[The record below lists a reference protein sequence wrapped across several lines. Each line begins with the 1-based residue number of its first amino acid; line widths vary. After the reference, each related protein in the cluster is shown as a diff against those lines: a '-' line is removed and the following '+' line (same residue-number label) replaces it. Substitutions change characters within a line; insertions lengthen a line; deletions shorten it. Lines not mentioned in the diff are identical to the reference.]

1 MKIALV
7 QPYFPTHIAAP
18 PLGLGYLAGYLRSYG
33 HKVELFDCAAKE
45 ITTEKL
51 VEILKKKKPNLIGIT
66 VFTMFYPQVKE
77 TIKELKK
84 MNSVPIVIG
93 GPHVTALPRFSLKDT
108 EANFAVIGEGEKTLL
123 ELVTTIEEGKRE
135 FSGVRGLAIKT
146 KTGKIIENKRRPLI
160 KNLDSLPFP
169 AWDLIE
175 PHKYPP
181 APHGAFYKRFPVAPI
196 ITTRGCPYNCSFCAS
211 KITWEQKLRFRD
223 PQAVVDE
230 IEFLVKKFGVKE
242 FHLEDDNF
250 TASRK
255 HAMAV
260 CQGIIKRNL
269 DIVWACPN
277 GVRVDCLDEEL
288 LRVMKKSGCYLL
300 AFGIESGSQK
310 VLDRAKKNLD
320 LKLIP
325 KTLKMVK
332 KVGIQ
337 TWGFFIIG
345 LPGETKKTV
354 QRTIRLAK
362 KLPLDRAQFC
372 KFTPLPGTIIFE
384 EWKGSRN
391 LRDLPWGRIN
401 FFGDCVYDTEELTSR
416 QLTVFQ
422 KKAFRAFYFR
432 PQIFWKTIMSM
443 KFRQFK
449 WILRRFRDYFY
460 FYLFNK
466 TEENG

>member
-1 MKIALV
+1 MKITLI

-51 VEILKKKKPNLIGIT
+51 VEALKKGKPNLIGIT
-66 VFTMFYPQVKE
+66 VFTMFYPEARE
-77 TIKELKK
+77 TIREVKK
-84 MNSVPIVIG
+84 ITSVPVVIG
-93 GPHVTALPRFSLKDT
+93 GPHVSALPRFSLEDT
-108 EANFAVIGEGEKTLL
+108 EADFAVVGEGEKTLL
-123 ELVTTIEEGKRE
+123 ELVTMIEKEKRE
-135 FSGVRGLAIKT
+135 FTAVKGLVFKT

-160 KNLDSLPFP
+160 KNLDSLPLP

-175 PHKYPP
+175 PQKYPP
-181 APHGAFYKRFPVAPI
+181 APHGAFYKRFPIAPI

-211 KITWEQKLRFRD
+211 KITWEQKLRFRS

-230 IEFLVKKFGVKE
+230 IELLVKKFGVKE
-242 FHLEDDNF
+242 FHFEDDNF
-250 TASRK
+250 TASRE

-260 CQGIIKRNL
+260 CQEIIKRNL

-277 GVRVDCLDEEL
+277 GVRIDRLDEEL
-288 LRVMKKSGCYLL
+288 LKTMKKSGCYLL
-300 AFGIESGSQK
+300 AFGIESSSQEI
-310 VLDRAKKNLD
+310 LDRANKDLD
-320 LKLIP
+320 LKLTP
-325 KTLKMVK
+325 KVLKMVK

-345 LPGETKKTV
+345 LPGETRKTI
-354 QRTIRLAK
+354 QETISFAK

-384 EWKGSRN
+384 EWREGRD
-391 LRDLPWGRIN
+391 LRDLPWEKIN
-401 FFGDCVYDTEELTSR
+401 FFGDCVYSTEELTSKE
-416 QLTVFQ
+416 LTGFQ

-432 PQIFWKTIMSM
+432 PQIFLKTLMCM

-449 WILRRFRDYFY
+449 WLLRRLRDYFY
-460 FYLFNK
+460 FYLFDRTGGN
-466 TEENG
+466 E